1 MDMPPRLEASGV
13 LHHVIPCVLEREQI
27 FRDDHGRDDSGH
39 RLVALV
45 EASRIF
51 V

>member
-1 MDMPPRLEASGV
+1 MDMPPRLEAPGV
-13 LHHVIPCVLEREQI
+13 LHHVIARGLEREQI
-27 FRDDHGRDDSGH
+27 FRDDHGRDDSGR

-45 EASRIF
+45 EAGPIF